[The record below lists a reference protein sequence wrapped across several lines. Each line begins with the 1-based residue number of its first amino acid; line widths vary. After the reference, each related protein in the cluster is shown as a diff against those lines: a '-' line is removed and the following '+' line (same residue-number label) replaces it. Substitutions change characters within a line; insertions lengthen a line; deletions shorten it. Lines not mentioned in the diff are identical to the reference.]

1 MEEQEQARK
10 QKNAALGRPS
20 WCSVHVSFSTFNAC
34 DDDRSSNGMEIVAS
48 SSQLM
53 TDRATAEVEISC
65 PASSSLYSTR
75 SMCKR
80 GGRVENIHST
90 ACTRALPCAR
100 ARTPLDLVFFFTD
113 DDGSS
118 DGAAG
123 QCALHL
129 QPCVVRTCCL
139 TGRDTPYHS
148 HSRTYSSPCIYV
160 RQRRRVVMHTTRPLE
175 APPRMYTSVA
185 AESIRLA
192 DGCCWFI
199 LRGKYCRLIAD
210 DRFILTEKYLQLRR
224 RRRCTLG
231 RGVSGAASTGPRPRD
246 PPDGDTPSPRR
257 APACVRALLS
267 ASPTHTMHARVK
279 SLSLGLHTLYLS
291 G

>member
-10 QKNAALGRPS
+10 QKNAELGRPS

-139 TGRDTPYHS
+139 TGLL
-148 HSRTYSSPCIYV
+148 RTTLTHVRTRVRVYMYV
-160 RQRRRVVMHTTRPLE
+160 
-175 APPRMYTSVA
+175 
-185 AESIRLA
+185 
-192 DGCCWFI
+192 
-199 LRGKYCRLIAD
+199 KD
-210 DRFILTEKYLQLRR
+210 D
-224 RRRCTLG
+224 
-231 RGVSGAASTGPRPRD
+231 A
-246 PPDGDTPSPRR
+246 
-257 APACVRALLS
+257 
-267 ASPTHTMHARVK
+267 
-279 SLSLGLHTLYLS
+279 
-291 G
+291 

>member
-1 MEEQEQARK
+1 VQKRREGREYSFHRMHARS
-10 QKNAALGRPS
+10 ALRP
-20 WCSVHVSFSTFNAC
+20 CTYTA
-34 DDDRSSNGMEIVAS
+34 RSSILLHRRRRIVGRSCRPVCSAS
-48 SSQLM
+48 ATVRSTYVLPH
-53 TDRATAEVEISC
+53 RA
-65 PASSSLYSTR
+65 
-75 SMCKR
+75 
-80 GGRVENIHST
+80 
-90 ACTRALPCAR
+90 
-100 ARTPLDLVFFFTD
+100 
-113 DDGSS
+113 
-118 DGAAG
+118 
-123 QCALHL
+123 
-129 QPCVVRTCCL
+129 
-139 TGRDTPYHS
+139 TPYHS